1 MGTHD
6 HSAPTGRV
14 PKQEQEPASPE
25 ITEVGPG
32 ILRLQLPS
40 DFTGLGH
47 VNCYAIEDSRGFTLV
62 DPGLPTDESWEALK
76 VRLDGAG
83 IPMARVHTVFIT
95 HSHPDHFGGAYKL
108 IEEIHP
114 EVLTSTAFRKWGD
127 LFDLDETPLEAMDP
141 LDPID
146 PADAAEGMT
155 LLDVVAGMDD
165 TELARRFPGFKI
177 FRDRIREAVREGRFD
192 EVVWMKAPKPTV
204 TVDDLAV
211 VRLGERD
218 WIALSTPG
226 HTHDH
231 LCMWSPEDGVILT
244 GDHVLPTITPHIGGV
259 LGGDP
264 LANYLANLD
273 KVAALDG
280 VTKVLPAHGHPFD
293 DLAARCEAIKEHHA
307 HRLQQLVD
315 AAAQV
320 GWAPV
325 PRWSEFL
332 FAPRSRGPMADSE
345 TVAHLDHLRLAQ
357 RAERRP
363 IEGGYEYRVAT

>member
-1 MGTHD
+1 
-6 HSAPTGRV
+6 
-14 PKQEQEPASPE
+14 
-25 ITEVGPG
+25 
-32 ILRLQLPS
+32 
-40 DFTGLGH
+40 
-47 VNCYAIEDSRGFTLV
+47 
-62 DPGLPTDESWEALK
+62 
-76 VRLDGAG
+76 
-83 IPMARVHTVFIT
+83 
-95 HSHPDHFGGAYKL
+95 
-108 IEEIHP
+108 
-114 EVLTSTAFRKWGD
+114 
-127 LFDLDETPLEAMDP
+127 
-141 LDPID
+141 
-146 PADAAEGMT
+146 
-155 LLDVVAGMDD
+155 
-165 TELARRFPGFKI
+165 
-177 FRDRIREAVREGRFD
+177 
-192 EVVWMKAPKPTV
+192 
-204 TVDDLAV
+204 
-211 VRLGERD
+211 
-218 WIALSTPG
+218 
-226 HTHDH
+226 
-231 LCMWSPEDGVILT
+231 MWSPEDGVILT

-315 AAAQV
+315 AADEV